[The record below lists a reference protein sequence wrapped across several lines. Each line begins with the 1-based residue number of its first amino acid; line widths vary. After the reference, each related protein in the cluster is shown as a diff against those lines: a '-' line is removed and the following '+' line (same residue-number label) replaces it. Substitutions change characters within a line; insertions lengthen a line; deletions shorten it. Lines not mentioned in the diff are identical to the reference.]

1 MLNKYKLEIKWGFI
15 FFLMTLVWMFLEKI
29 SGLHSTHIDKHATYT
44 NFIAIPAIAI
54 YVFALLDKK
63 RNFYNGSMT
72 YVEGFVAGLMVTLVV
87 TILSPISQLIT
98 SYLITPEYFP
108 NVISFVIES
117 GEMSQTDAEKYFNL
131 MSYIKQGLIG
141 APVMGLVTSAI
152 VAIFTQSKSK
162 K

>member
-108 NVISFVIES
+108 NVISFVVES

>member
-108 NVISFVIES
+108 NVISFVVES
-117 GEMSQTDAEKYFNL
+117 GEMSQADAEKYFNL